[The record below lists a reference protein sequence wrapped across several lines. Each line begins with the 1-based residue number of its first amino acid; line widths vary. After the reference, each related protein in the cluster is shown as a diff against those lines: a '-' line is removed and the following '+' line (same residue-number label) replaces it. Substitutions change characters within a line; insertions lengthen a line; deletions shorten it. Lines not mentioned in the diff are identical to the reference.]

1 MDTKALA
8 NRVAAQHGTR
18 DPFRIAEELGF
29 IVIRAPLVEMRG
41 LRQYVKRRTIVYVN
55 ACLDEPQQR
64 RECAEWSDEQVAR
77 WMGVPLPL
85 ARYRRSTVPPLPGDK
100 NPF

>member
-64 RECAEWSDEQVAR
+64 LVCA
-77 WMGVPLPL
+77 PL
-85 ARYRRSTVPPLPGDK
+85 SPPGPQPPVYGPQHLHGGQQI
-100 NPF
+100 

>member
-64 RECAEWSDEQVAR
+64 LVCAHELGHHFLHRGLNRLFMDRNTCCLLYTSDAADE
-77 WMGVPLPL
+77 
-85 ARYRRSTVPPLPGDK
+85 
-100 NPF
+100 

>member
-41 LRQYVKRRTIVYVN
+41 LRQYVKRLSLIHI
-55 ACLDEPQQR
+55 
-64 RECAEWSDEQVAR
+64 
-77 WMGVPLPL
+77 
-85 ARYRRSTVPPLPGDK
+85 
-100 NPF
+100 

>member
-29 IVIRAPLVEMRG
+29 IVIRAPLVDMRG

-55 ACLDEPQQR
+55 A
-64 RECAEWSDEQVAR
+64 
-77 WMGVPLPL
+77 
-85 ARYRRSTVPPLPGDK
+85 
-100 NPF
+100 